1 RSSLIAESTLAVRR
15 IKGLKRITV
24 AMI

>member
-1 RSSLIAESTLAVRR
+1 SSLIAESTLAVRR